1 MVLASA
7 SEIFSRA
14 GPAVANLT
22 VKMRKVLLG
31 FALLAASAAHA
42 ENWSVGAGAGPFI
55 FGHLVERTVTLHNE
69 GGSATIKSVLSA
81 ETRAGAAADLE
92 YDFSKVLGARLEVS
106 WTDAPLRIK
115 STSGDQGT
123 SIDAGH
129 VNVTT
134 IVLPLV
140 FRLNPNGSFR
150 FDIFGGPAYA
160 LYNINRD
167 TTPGSSLPFFEGTR
181 GQWGG
186 AGAVG
191 VEWWWSKRFALD
203 WQAEYIVTSS
213 PFHIEDFGSSAQG
226 IHIPK
231 PRNGHTTIG
240 IRYRF

>member
-1 MVLASA
+1 
-7 SEIFSRA
+7 
-14 GPAVANLT
+14 
-22 VKMRKVLLG
+22 MRTALVG

-42 ENWSVGAGAGPFI
+42 ENWSLGAGVGPFI
-55 FGHLVERTVTLHNE
+55 FGHFVERTISLSNGT
-69 GGSATIKSVLSA
+69 GSATTKSVLSA
-81 ETRAGAAADLE
+81 ETRAGLSGNIE
-92 YDFSKVLGARLEVS
+92 YDFNKRLAARLEVS
-106 WTDAPLRIK
+106 WIESPLRIK

-129 VNVTT
+129 MNMTT
-134 IVLPLV
+134 FVVPLV
-140 FRLNPNGSFR
+140 FRINPNGALR
-150 FDIFGGPAYA
+150 FDILGGPAYA
-160 LYNINRD
+160 LYNVQRD
-167 TTPGSSLPFFEGTR
+167 TTPSSPLPFFEGTR

-191 VEWWWSKRFALD
+191 VEWWWSRRFAVE

-213 PFHIEDFGSSAQG
+213 PFRIEDFGSSAKG

>member
-1 MVLASA
+1 MGVGN
-7 SEIFSRA
+7 FFRA
-14 GPAVANLT
+14 GAAVANLT
-22 VKMRKVLLG
+22 AKMRKALVV

-42 ENWSVGAGAGPFI
+42 EDWSIGAGAGPFI
-55 FGHLVERTVTLHNE
+55 FGHFVERTVTIHNE

-81 ETRAGAAADLE
+81 ETRVGLTANVE
-92 YDFSKVLGARLEVS
+92 YDFNKRLAVRLEAS
-106 WTDAPLRIK
+106 WIESPLRIK
-115 STSGDQGT
+115 SSSGDQGT

-129 VNVTT
+129 MNATT
-134 IVLPLV
+134 FVVPFV
-140 FRLNPNGSFR
+140 FRINPNGAFR
-150 FDIFGGPAYA
+150 FDIIGGPAYA
-160 LYNINRD
+160 LYNVKRD
-167 TTPGSSLPFFEGTR
+167 TTPATSLPFFEGTR

-191 VEWWWSKRFALD
+191 VEWWWSKRFAAE

-213 PFHIEDFGSSAQG
+213 PFREDDFGSSAQG